1 MTTSLPPILDLDPS
15 GPSWPDEVADLTD
28 RRRLLLRAVF
38 GVDCTRGEAEA
49 VFQLV
54 EAPPPVV
61 DDGAAAPARP
71 GA

>member
-15 GPSWPDEVADLTD
+15 GPAWPDEVSDLTD

-38 GVDCTRGEAEA
+38 GVDCTRTQAEA
-49 VFQLV
+49 VFELV
-54 EAPPPVV
+54 EAPPPGA
-61 DDGAAAPARP
+61 DGETAAGP